1 MGVLLTEDLRT
12 DRNMYDASHYLM
24 VPMYYAF
31 YSADED
37 TAFDNGMFQCMTTC
51 AAVLRPV

>member
-1 MGVLLTEDLRT
+1 
-12 DRNMYDASHYLM
+12 MYDASHYLM